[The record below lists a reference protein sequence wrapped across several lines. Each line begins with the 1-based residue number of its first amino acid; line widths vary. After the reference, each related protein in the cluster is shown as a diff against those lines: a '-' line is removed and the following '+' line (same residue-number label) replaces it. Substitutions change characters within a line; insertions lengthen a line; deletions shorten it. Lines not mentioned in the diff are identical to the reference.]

1 MKALRSTLRNGY
13 SKVHVASLS
22 ALILASLVSVPTTI
36 KAESLILSEAAMS
49 PLDEDIYTHSHASI
63 IPLDAM
69 DELRGGF
76 SIGGVDVDFGAT
88 LQTKIDGMVRMQTQL
103 AFNKAGINVVSEDV
117 YDASPNVTSVSPKGT
132 SVTKVAPKA
141 FNLAGLSD
149 FTGVAISDAGS
160 FTAALHNITRKAII
174 SAVVSNGS
182 GQNISQ
188 SIDVSVSLKNV
199 EALQSAKAQAA
210 IMRSIGNF

>member
-1 MKALRSTLRNGY
+1 MKASRSTTRNGY
-13 SKVHVASLS
+13 NKVHVASLT
-22 ALILASLVSVPTTI
+22 ALILAGIISVPTI
-36 KAESLILSEAAMS
+36 KAESFIISEAAMS

-103 AFNKAGINVVSEDV
+103 AFSQAGINVVSEDV
-117 YDASPNVTSVSPKGT
+117 YDASPNTTSIGPKGT
-132 SVTKVAPKA
+132 SITQVAPKT
-141 FNLAGLSD
+141 FNLAGLAD
-149 FTGVAISDAGS
+149 FSGVAFSDAGS
-160 FTAALHNITRKAII
+160 FTAALHNITRNAIM

-199 EALQSAKAQAA
+199 EALQSAKTHSA
-210 IMRSIGNF
+210 IMRSIANF